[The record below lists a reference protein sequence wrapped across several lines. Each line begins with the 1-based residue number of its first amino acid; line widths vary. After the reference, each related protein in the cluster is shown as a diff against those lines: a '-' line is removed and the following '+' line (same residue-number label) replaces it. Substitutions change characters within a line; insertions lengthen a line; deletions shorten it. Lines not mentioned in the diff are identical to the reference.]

1 MLIYIRKYTYYK
13 QREYYMDTKQ
23 KKAYVK
29 PEFKNHGSFAQITQ
43 MGGGQG
49 IDGIIGI
56 DLDGDGNV
64 DIGTGVTT
72 GSM

>member
-1 MLIYIRKYTYYK
+1 
-13 QREYYMDTKQ
+13 MDTNE
-23 KKAYVK
+23 KKAYIK
-29 PEFKNHGSFAQITQ
+29 PELKTHGSFSDITK

-72 GSM
+72 GSLP

>member
-1 MLIYIRKYTYYK
+1 MKT
-13 QREYYMDTKQ
+13 TP
-23 KKAYVK
+23 KKAYTK
-29 PEFKNHGSFAQITQ
+29 PELKTHGSFADITK

-56 DLDGDGNV
+56 DIDGDGNV
-64 DIGTGVTT
+64 DIGTGVTI